1 MFYERFIQM
10 CESRGVKPTPVLKS
24 LGISPGNMARWQT
37 GASINSATL
46 QKIADHFEVSIDYF
60 LSDDLTDDDL
70 QRMAEN
76 VKISGV
82 ESAMVTAKNY
92 PDFVNSIM
100 SGKVIS
106 PDTLKRV
113 ANYLRCPLKYFV
125 REDNSV
131 LDSGRED
138 NPRLSDK
145 ELIIDIL
152 SRIPASKGYKY
163 LQVAISR
170 TIADNLS
177 RNGITLDMLL
187 ETRIAAEK
195 ARNLYDKSTDNTK
208 ILAFTNS
215 DLIRIIQNFPMT
227 YDTLFTGME

>member
-1 MFYERFIQM
+1 MFYERFVQI
-10 CESRGVKPTPVLKS
+10 CKNRGVKPTPVLKS

-60 LSDDLTDDDL
+60 LSDDLTDEDL
-70 QRMAEN
+70 QRMAEK
-76 VKISGV
+76 VEISVV
-82 ESAMVTAKNY
+82 ETAKTIAMSY

-106 PDTLKRV
+106 PDTLKRI
-113 ANYLRCPLKYFV
+113 ANYLRCPIKYFV

-131 LDSGRED
+131 LDSGRQD
-138 NPRLSDK
+138 NALLSDK

-152 SRIPASKGYKY
+152 SRLPASKGYKY
-163 LQVAISR
+163 LQVSISR
-170 TIADNLS
+170 VIVDNLT
-177 RNGITLDMLL
+177 RNDITLEMLL
-187 ETRIAAEK
+187 ETGIATEK
-195 ARNLYDKSTDNTK
+195 ARDLYDKSTDNTK
-208 ILAFTNS
+208 IHAFTNS
-215 DLIRIIQNFPMT
+215 DLIRIIQHFPIS